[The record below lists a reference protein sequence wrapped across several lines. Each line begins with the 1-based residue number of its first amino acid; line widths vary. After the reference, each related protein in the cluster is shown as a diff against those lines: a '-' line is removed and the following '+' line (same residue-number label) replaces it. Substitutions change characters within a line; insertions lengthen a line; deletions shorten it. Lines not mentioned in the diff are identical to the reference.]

1 MAEASF
7 EAACDFIK
15 QATSDGVRLA
25 VGLDIW
31 SQDEISLLAEAA
43 YGIVLTEDEKYEI
56 REVVV
61 AMAPFGDVSHTAEAI
76 KDKAFEGLAKHGLH
90 PCEGRSCNWAES
102 SGGGDSHAPEVSIDG
117 NDADEDELGGG
128 ELLDLDVDLGCE
140 TQSEG
145 DFEFA
150 DNLSDVSDAD
160 FPGAVDSDTEDEEQA
175 EVTPQVEP
183 EETGRG
189 RGRGRGLAVEDGD
202 MRRGSA
208 VATDATEVGTDRVFS
223 DEFPKVLTMQTDR
236 GANVVAAFV
245 NVPIT
250 NCVGHKIH
258 RTVQTKLTKKKGS
271 YFEPAF
277 AKMKKLATLFRRA
290 PKCYRL
296 FRKLQKLHR
305 IERITKSPQFIETRW
320 TAAFDLLEWSVRNK
334 QPVQSFA
341 SNPIPGKRTIAKEK
355 ALRAAIDLDCAE
367 WDALALLK
375 RILSPLSQ
383 MTRSIQAT
391 ATPAG
396 HLIMPMLRGA
406 IDDLEAA
413 QKQIVADASLGQLA
427 KDAATANIPAVI
439 DDLCQRMQMD
449 PCKFIFCLCFS
460 RKTVLCGC

>member
-1 MAEASF
+1 MAQASF

-76 KDKAFEGLAKHGLH
+76 KDKAFEGLVKHGLH
-90 PCEGRSCNWAES
+90 PYEGRSCNWAES

-117 NDADEDELGGG
+117 DDADEDELGGG
-128 ELLDLDVDLGCE
+128 ELLGLDIGLGCE

-150 DNLSDVSDAD
+150 DNLSELSDAD
-160 FPGAVDSDTEDEEQA
+160 FTGAVESDIEDEEQA
-175 EVTPQVEP
+175 GVTPRVEPEKQAGVTPQVEPEKQAGVTPQVEP

-189 RGRGRGLAVEDGD
+189 RGRGLMVEDGD

-208 VATDATEVGTDRVFS
+208 FETHATKVGADRVFS

-245 NVPIT
+245 NVAIT

-258 RTVQTKLTKKKGS
+258 RTVQTKLTKKRGHTS
-271 YFEPAF
+271 S
-277 AKMKKLATLFRRA
+277 R
-290 PKCYRL
+290 
-296 FRKLQKLHR
+296 
-305 IERITKSPQFIETRW
+305 
-320 TAAFDLLEWSVRNK
+320 
-334 QPVQSFA
+334 
-341 SNPIPGKRTIAKEK
+341 
-355 ALRAAIDLDCAE
+355 
-367 WDALALLK
+367 
-375 RILSPLSQ
+375 LSQ
-383 MTRSIQAT
+383 
-391 ATPAG
+391 
-396 HLIMPMLRGA
+396 
-406 IDDLEAA
+406 
-413 QKQIVADASLGQLA
+413 K
-427 KDAATANIPAVI
+427 
-439 DDLCQRMQMD
+439 
-449 PCKFIFCLCFS
+449 
-460 RKTVLCGC
+460 